1 MKAQQSKKMSNT
13 DPTTN
18 WRWTQ
23 VLATGK
29 QILPLVSHPP
39 CYSYS
44 QCVLA
49 TTMCKQT
56 QIACLYAEI
65 VEDIKTR
72 NSECTDIWYDKM
84 LDTTMRRQP
93 QKKHNKVWALQQTA
107 DGRGEGWGKDELNI
121 VCVRKYLLRIC
132 TFQ

>member
-1 MKAQQSKKMSNT
+1 MKGILESQREKYIRYLRCYWHPLYIIIT
-13 DPTTN
+13 PT
-18 WRWTQ
+18 
-23 VLATGK
+23 A
-29 QILPLVSHPP
+29 ISLPPFSIYNLFSHPP
-39 CYSYS
+39 CCSYS

-84 LDTTMRRQP
+84 VDTTMRRQP
-93 QKKHNKVWALQQTA
+93 QQNTIKYEPSNNPSRAPEFTA
-107 DGRGEGWGKDELNI
+107 SFWCGP
-121 VCVRKYLLRIC
+121 CC
-132 TFQ
+132 SSF